1 MLYRR
6 SDSCSA
12 SSCAKRMKSPMVRMG
27 CWVGSALML
36 AVRPYCGGALAVRRG
51 AAVAAGRLRAGAA
64 PLRGLK
70 SSKR

>member
-1 MLYRR
+1 
-6 SDSCSA
+6 
-12 SSCAKRMKSPMVRMG
+12 MKSPMVRMG